1 MSEVQTRF
9 PLLHTETLAQPY
21 FGCRRARPTVRE
33 RSPVKRSEH
42 WPTLARRGMK
52 QGNHCFPKRQ
62 ENPHA
67 VVIRDETDLQIA
79 TDSIQHLEPED
90 RLVFVARTFYGSGE
104 GA

>member
-1 MSEVQTRF
+1 
-9 PLLHTETLAQPY
+9 
-21 FGCRRARPTVRE
+21 
-33 RSPVKRSEH
+33 
-42 WPTLARRGMK
+42 MK

-79 TDSIQHLEPED
+79 LDSIQHLEPED